1 MPSPPPPGLTFEEV
15 LANLTLGDASESSSR
30 DRPSLPAPATPTRRT
45 PTPAIYTY
53 ESPTRRGITTSWAT
67 AGTATQGVPDAHVH
81 RIQKGPKKKSTK
93 KRAYVV
99 FHGWSPAVYSTWP
112 EAECAVSGFRNAIH
126 RGYATL
132 ADAQSAFAYAQARGW
147 IRSTRAVTAGIAMP
161 MPTPNDDDSDEFNPL
176 SGTEEVDNTWFV
188 VYRGIQPG
196 VYRSLLEAL
205 LNTTGIPNSLYKTEA
220 SKQAAFRSYR
230 RAIRRR
236 EVTPAPPPPFTP

>member
-1 MPSPPPPGLTFEEV
+1 MPSPPPSGLTFEEL

-30 DRPSLPAPATPTRRT
+30 DGPSLPAPATPTRRT
-45 PTPAIYTY
+45 AIYAY

-67 AGTATQGVPDAHVH
+67 AGAATQGVPDAHVH
-81 RIQKGPKKKSTK
+81 HIQKGPKKKCTK

-99 FHGWSPAVYSTWP
+99 FHGWSPAVYSTWR
-112 EAECAVSGFRNAIH
+112 EAERAVSGFSNAIH

-161 MPTPNDDDSDEFNPL
+161 MPTPNDDDSHKFNPL

-196 VYRSLLEAL
+196 VYHSLLEAL

-220 SKQAAFRSYR
+220 SEQAAFRSYR